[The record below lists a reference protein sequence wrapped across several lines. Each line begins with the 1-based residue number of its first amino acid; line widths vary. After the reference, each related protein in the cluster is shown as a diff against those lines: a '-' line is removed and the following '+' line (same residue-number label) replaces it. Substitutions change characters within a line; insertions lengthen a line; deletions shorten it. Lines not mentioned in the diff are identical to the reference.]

1 MSDPIEYKGMRMAEK
16 TAEKTKAAPKV
27 EKVEKV
33 PAHKKKEPIE
43 IEEGG
48 PFGKVRIKVKGEWS
62 DWIWSNEV
70 ERTTKKMGG

>member
-16 TAEKTKAAPKV
+16 AAEKTKEAPKV
-27 EKVEKV
+27 EKA
-33 PAHKKKEPIE
+33 PAPKKKEPIE

-70 ERTTKKMGG
+70 DRTTKKMGG

>member
-1 MSDPIEYKGMRMAEK
+1 M
-16 TAEKTKAAPKV
+16 AEKTKASPKA
-27 EKVEKV
+27 EKV
-33 PAHKKKEPIE
+33 PAPKKKEPIE

-70 ERTTKKMGG
+70 DRTTRKMGG